1 LSSGPDGVGLRVLL
15 VEDDDE
21 DYLLT
26 KDLLGRL
33 DGVRYELDRASDYR
47 SGLSL
52 ARQGDYDVCLVD
64 YRLGVED
71 GIQLV
76 RELAACGHD
85 LPAILLTG
93 LDDHL
98 VDLEAAR
105 AGAADYLVKG
115 ELSPAL
121 LERTI
126 RYAIRSHMDLR
137 ALREK
142 EETLQRLNNELER
155 RVEERTSE
163 LRETITELAAEK
175 RRVESLANINRA
187 VLDATVDGIH
197 MVDLA
202 GETLVVNAAAERLAT
217 DGFELASVSALGGDH
232 APLAERTTDPEE
244 YRTYVAAIAAD
255 AEYVGV
261 DQFQFAASRRAFQ
274 RYTAPVWDSEHSQIG
289 RIFVLREVTAERQ
302 AERLKSELVATVSH
316 ELRTPLAAILGFTEL
331 LVERRV
337 DPAASE
343 RYLELIY
350 AEAKRLTAL
359 INDFLDL
366 QRIEEGSFTLN
377 PAPFELNQLLQEE
390 TELYSAQSRSHT
402 LELAL
407 PPQAL
412 TVHGERDRVAQVIAN
427 LLSNAIKYSPRGGTI
442 KVTAQPADGN
452 VRVSVRDEGVGIPSE
467 QQHGIFSKF
476 FRVDSSDTRAIGGT
490 GLGLALCREI
500 IEAHGGRIDFEST
513 EGEGSTF
520 WFELAKLDK
529 PQTVRRNGDSP
540 AASALP
546 SQ

>member
-1 LSSGPDGVGLRVLL
+1 LGARFRRGSAGCRCPDPPRLELAGLRTGTGSGDRSDGGEGGLVVPGADAC
-15 VEDDDE
+15 VED
-21 DYLLT
+21 
-26 KDLLGRL
+26 R
-33 DGVRYELDRASDYR
+33 VRQREEKL
-47 SGLSL
+47 
-52 ARQGDYDVCLVD
+52 QIEVDVAFV
-64 YRLGVED
+64 V
-71 GIQLV
+71 
-76 RELAACGHD
+76 
-85 LPAILLTG
+85 
-93 LDDHL
+93 
-98 VDLEAAR
+98 
-105 AGAADYLVKG
+105 
-115 ELSPAL
+115 
-121 LERTI
+121 
-126 RYAIRSHMDLR
+126 
-137 ALREK
+137 
-142 EETLQRLNNELER
+142 
-155 RVEERTSE
+155 
-163 LRETITELAAEK
+163 
-175 RRVESLANINRA
+175 A
-187 VLDATVDGIH
+187 V
-197 MVDLA
+197 
-202 GETLVVNAAAERLAT
+202 
-217 DGFELASVSALGGDH
+217 
-232 APLAERTTDPEE
+232 
-244 YRTYVAAIAAD
+244 
-255 AEYVGV
+255 
-261 DQFQFAASRRAFQ
+261 
-274 RYTAPVWDSEHSQIG
+274 
-289 RIFVLREVTAERQ
+289 
-302 AERLKSELVATVSH
+302 
-316 ELRTPLAAILGFTEL
+316 LGFTEL

-546 SQ
+546 SP